1 MTEFFAMGGHALF
14 VWGAWG
20 LTALGVAALVA
31 LTLVRRKAARDL
43 FARLQ
48 RMDAE
53 VGRAREIAAED
64 AP

>member
-1 MTEFFAMGGHALF
+1 MTEFFAMGGHAVF
-14 VWGAWG
+14 VWSAWG

-31 LTLVRRKAARDL
+31 MTLIRRRLARDL

-53 VGRAREIAAED
+53 AGRARETAAED